1 MTRWPVLLV
10 VLAAAALAGCSTD
23 AASEPAPAAD
33 QMVFSVITA
42 GGLVPS
48 VIYAM
53 ESPSIA
59 VYADGR
65 VLTAAPR
72 SGPPTV
78 PTRYEVARVDPA
90 AVSSFVSSVQA
101 RGVIGP
107 GTDVGSPP
115 VTDLGT
121 TTVTLNGVS
130 VDAYAIDAD
139 FDADLTP
146 AQRAARAALRAVI
159 DQANALSAGAA
170 RSPFVPD
177 RVVVYEVDPRFESEP
192 ATVGWPGPPPSG
204 FLAPTEQRRAIACGE
219 LLGDPAEEV
228 YRAASDNPGARWLV
242 DGMTRVLAVNSL
254 PLPGSCP

>member
-1 MTRWPVLLV
+1 MTRWRALGVL
-10 VLAAAALAGCSTD
+10 LAAAAMTGCSTN
-23 AASEPAPAAD
+23 AVSEPAPGAD

-65 VLTAAPR
+65 VLTAVR
-72 SGPPTV
+72 GSGPPTV
-78 PTRYEVARVDPA
+78 PVRYELARVDPA

-107 GTDVGSPP
+107 GTDVGSPR

-130 VDAYAIDAD
+130 VNAYAIDET
-139 FDADLTP
+139 FDTDLKP
-146 AQRAARAALRAVI
+146 AQRDARAALRAVI
-159 DQANALSAGAA
+159 DQANALAAGAA

-204 FLAPTEQRRAIACGE
+204 FLAPTDKRRSIACGE
-219 LLGDPAEEV
+219 LVGDPAEEL
-228 YRAASDNPGARWLV
+228 YRAAAGNPGQRWLV
-242 DGMTRVLAVNSL
+242 DGATRVLAVNSL
-254 PLPGSCP
+254 PLAGSCP